1 MEDNY
6 YELEVRPVLENHLI
20 RLQGLCARW
29 RMNLLAISDI
39 DKNIMFVAMNDTIF
53 VHRLNF
59 NGKPSEPFKKL
70 RYSTEPDYTNKSHT
84 INAIKVGKIGNEEVL
99 VSVDEAGDIRIWFTS
114 NLDKNPI
121 QFSNNESTWGI
132 ALHGPKRLL
141 AVSSNSHEITIFNL
155 KESGKFFNE
164 FDDDDDNL
172 ESSGEESQTPRT
184 YASVLTKISESD
196 ALGEKAISVL
206 RGHEHNIP
214 NICFSACGRFLVSCS
229 IDSTCRVWNIKTG
242 ELMQKK
248 ILTGDWS
255 DLNDNDEWGWTANF
269 VPKSAFKTVSSN
281 CEELQHLISNP
292 ESIPSSPRSVET
304 MDSLNLYRQ
313 NLRRNLSGQRP
324 NVRAPEDLYRIIIS
338 RNLRIRN
345 REYEDG
351 YIENGAHSESGTEEE
366 STDDASELESNE
378 GDSELELSDDDT
390 EVGSNNNDQH
400 EYNEHSL
407 NRERLTEI
415 EGSATPAYY
424 DRAESATPV
433 VENYTENNPDYRW
446 SVGHELNILNNNH
459 EQNENNSSSIP
470 ERENHN
476 EERSEEIIEER
487 SSQPTQSNT
496 NTYESPAYPLYSPR
510 SYTVSEDLT
519 PVSSHNTSF
528 SPELS
533 VSPTYS
539 PVSPEYI
546 PANRE
551 LSPYHSYIEES
562 IEDVING
569 LRQESSL
576 SSPNSPNI
584 RHDSSP
590 ERHEIEIE
598 PISQSDHLDL
608 HDNDTICSH
617 DSLTIDTP
625 LPSSSRESSVNNIDS
640 PLRTSNDYY
649 IRSHVRIQPLGSSQS
664 DCCPDLGLPDEL
676 VLYTTK
682 YDLLLLDPILNLKIL
697 RTEKDLV
704 HRVDTRRYP
713 IHLDF
718 DRLNMVEVIPELSL
732 MIVASQQG
740 KVALTRLIRIVC
752 DDGEEN
758 YYLHPEKYLPN
769 TIMNTP
775 LLGMFVA
782 KHNKLQ
788 DPALFYY
795 RLYLMYINGTMFC
808 YEIRRKKET
817 NPLRMD
823 NIYI

>member
-114 NLDKNPI
+114 NLNKNPI

-378 GDSELELSDDDT
+378 GDSELELSEDDT

-590 ERHEIEIE
+590 ERHEIE

-617 DSLTIDTP
+617 DSLTIDSP

-682 YDLLLLDPILNLKIL
+682 YDLLLLDPKLNLKIL

>member
-1 MEDNY
+1 M
-6 YELEVRPVLENHLI
+6 
-20 RLQGLCARW
+20 
-29 RMNLLAISDI
+29 
-39 DKNIMFVAMNDTIF
+39 
-53 VHRLNF
+53 
-59 NGKPSEPFKKL
+59 
-70 RYSTEPDYTNKSHT
+70 
-84 INAIKVGKIGNEEVL
+84 
-99 VSVDEAGDIRIWFTS
+99 
-114 NLDKNPI
+114 
-121 QFSNNESTWGI
+121 
-132 ALHGPKRLL
+132 
-141 AVSSNSHEITIFNL
+141 
-155 KESGKFFNE
+155 
-164 FDDDDDNL
+164 
-172 ESSGEESQTPRT
+172 
-184 YASVLTKISESD
+184 
-196 ALGEKAISVL
+196 
-206 RGHEHNIP
+206 
-214 NICFSACGRFLVSCS
+214 
-229 IDSTCRVWNIKTG
+229 
-242 ELMQKK
+242 
-248 ILTGDWS
+248 
-255 DLNDNDEWGWTANF
+255 
-269 VPKSAFKTVSSN
+269 
-281 CEELQHLISNP
+281 
-292 ESIPSSPRSVET
+292 
-304 MDSLNLYRQ
+304 
-313 NLRRNLSGQRP
+313 
-324 NVRAPEDLYRIIIS
+324 
-338 RNLRIRN
+338 
-345 REYEDG
+345 
-351 YIENGAHSESGTEEE
+351 
-366 STDDASELESNE
+366 
-378 GDSELELSDDDT
+378 
-390 EVGSNNNDQH
+390 
-400 EYNEHSL
+400 
-407 NRERLTEI
+407 
-415 EGSATPAYY
+415 
-424 DRAESATPV
+424 
-433 VENYTENNPDYRW
+433 
-446 SVGHELNILNNNH
+446 
-459 EQNENNSSSIP
+459 
-470 ERENHN
+470 NHN

-590 ERHEIEIE
+590 ERHEIE

-617 DSLTIDTP
+617 DSLTIDSP

-682 YDLLLLDPILNLKIL
+682 YDLLLLDPKLNLKIL